1 MEVSEAAP
9 SDVNSDMNAHV
20 QMSQT
25 KVPKS
30 ILLQIFQHFDR
41 QTLRAASEVCKS
53 FNELSKHP
61 ALWNNTTYSGPHS
74 QLPELQK
81 AIPFPP
87 PAVLQTTLPTETT
100 VIPAPQFST
109 VLPES
114 TKIILPVLPETV
126 PLIAQVPD
134 VVSKTTSQGGQGEQD
149 GSNKKEKEVVQIS
162 QLLPGY
168 ARSYAGD
175 YVPNEVNHHSFS
187 TFANTISFN
196 VSRYPTPVESTDSKN
211 YSDPNLEKENVK
223 GENLS
228 QGERETERAVRR
240 VGELELNSGSG
251 LGDNFLPGTTV
262 CNNSNIEYVPAEY
275 FRGVPTSHLADAV
288 VVSKSVTNVKPEVLA
303 SGRILTHMTP
313 IPANLNTTMSTT
325 TESISSVQLSESINQ
340 NVHENGD
347 HKT

>member
-1 MEVSEAAP
+1 M
-9 SDVNSDMNAHV
+9 
-20 QMSQT
+20 
-25 KVPKS
+25 
-30 ILLQIFQHFDR
+30 
-41 QTLRAASEVCKS
+41 
-53 FNELSKHP
+53 
-61 ALWNNTTYSGPHS
+61 G
-74 QLPELQK
+74 
-81 AIPFPP
+81 
-87 PAVLQTTLPTETT
+87 AVLQTTLPTEHT

-134 VVSKTTSQGGQGEQD
+134 VVSKTSQGGQGEQD
-149 GSNKKEKEVVQIS
+149 GNKEKKEVVQIS

-211 YSDPNLEKENVK
+211 YSEPHPDKAVT
-223 GENLS
+223 
-228 QGERETERAVRR
+228 QGERETEKAVR
-240 VGELELNSGSG
+240 ELEINSV
-251 LGDNFLPGTTV
+251 GDNFVPGTTV

-325 TESISSVQLSESINQ
+325 TESIVSVQLSESNNQ
-340 NVHENGD
+340 NVQENGHNSNGD